1 MGFVS
6 GIIIGLFIGT
16 LIGLILTSLCVA
28 SSRNW
33 EEEKDE

>member
-6 GIIIGLFIGT
+6 GIVIGLFVGA
-16 LIGLILTSLCVA
+16 LLGLILTSLCVA

-33 EEEKDE
+33 DTDEE

>member
-6 GIIIGLFIGT
+6 GVIIGLFVGAP
-16 LIGLILTSLCVA
+16 IGLILTSLCVA

-33 EEEKDE
+33 DTDDE